1 MKRKPHKR
9 HHRSDGSNGGSSG
22 VEKGHAA
29 TAYAHEAAAAQETG
43 ASTRV
48 KGAPMRASDTFV
60 SNGRKTDES
69 LAVSNLTKTVVS
81 LSLID

>member
-9 HHRSDGSNGGSSG
+9 HRSDGSNGGSSG
-22 VEKGHAA
+22 VEKGHAV
-29 TAYAHEAAAAQETG
+29 TAYAYEAAAAQETG

-48 KGAPMRASDTFV
+48 KVAPMRGSDTFV
-60 SNGRKTDES
+60 SSGRKTNGS

-81 LSLID
+81 LSLIV